1 MNQLK
6 TIAVATVPVILG
18 VIVAGYIMA
27 SFRSTVP
34 LIATAHTG
42 YDS

>member
-1 MNQLK
+1 MRQLQ

-27 SFRSTVP
+27 SFRGSVP
-34 LIATAHTG
+34 LLAQAHSG
-42 YDS
+42 FDS